1 MPKPYPIPADEENR
15 LKILAEYHLM
25 DTPPEDDFDRLAGL
39 AARIFNVPMVLVSLV
54 ERDRQFF
61 KTRVG
66 LDVCETSREVSFCA
80 HAIMR
85 DDILVV
91 PDATEDARFASNP
104 LVLGPPFIRFYAG
117 KPLVATT
124 GEKLGT
130 VCLIDTKPRTS
141 FTTEDRKNLNDLGAL
156 VMDRMEIRRL
166 DYVRTI
172 SQARFENI
180 AATSPD
186 AIICSNSE
194 AQITFW
200 NRSAERLFGYS
211 SEEAIDQSSA
221 IIVPDSW
228 RRIFDSELRH
238 LRRGEQMDLADRTIE
253 LSGLR
258 KDGSEFPAEF
268 SLSSWQEGNL
278 TSVGAIVRDIT
289 ERRQNEERLFRLAS
303 LDALTDLP
311 NRGAWRASLNET
323 MAAEKPA
330 TVFLLDL
337 DGFKHVNDTLGH
349 SAGDA
354 VLKGVAA
361 RLKAVC
367 DTAIMVGRLG
377 GDEFVALLPGNDER
391 RARAVA
397 SQLVSAISQPYEFA
411 GQRCDI
417 GVSIGVAL
425 GPQHSPRPEDLLS
438 AADLALYRAKAAG
451 RGRYEIFEPSL
462 REVAITRRHFE
473 QELRLAFE
481 NGEFELFYQPQVCS
495 GDRRLVGAEALLR
508 WNHPGRGLLSPAS
521 FMEVLSQKPSAAAV
535 GEWVLRTACRQA
547 VEWRAALPEFRIG
560 VNLFEAQVHSGQFLS
575 VVRQA
580 LQDTGLPP
588 EALELEIVENILLRN
603 DASTLRL
610 LKDLRALG
618 VGLAFDDYGTGFASL
633 SLLKRYPVSRLKID
647 QSFVRDVITDP
658 TDAAVVR
665 AVLYLGRS
673 FGLDV
678 IAEGVETEAQLD
690 FLKQNNCPEV
700 QGYLFGKPVRADEF
714 SDKFVIVSGAA
725 APTGCTDNSPAH
737 CAHSALIDH
746 DGI

>member
-1 MPKPYPIPADEENR
+1 
-15 LKILAEYHLM
+15 M
-25 DTPPEDDFDRLAGL
+25 DTPPEEEFDRLSSL
-39 AARIFNVPMVLVSLV
+39 AARIFNVPIVLVSLL

-61 KTRVG
+61 KSHVG
-66 LDVCETSREVSFCA
+66 LDVCETSRDVSFCA
-80 HAIMR
+80 HAIVC
-85 DDILVV
+85 DDILVI
-91 PDATEDARFASNP
+91 PDATKDPRFSSNP

-117 KPLVATT
+117 KPLAAPT
-124 GEKLGT
+124 GEKVGT
-130 VCLIDTKPRTS
+130 VCLIDTKPRST
-141 FTTEDRKNLNDLGAL
+141 FDAEDRKNLTDLAAL

-211 SEEAIDQSSA
+211 SAEAIDQSSA

-228 RRIFDSELRH
+228 RRIFDSELGH
-238 LRRGEQMDLADRTIE
+238 LRRGERMDLADTTIE

-268 SLSSWQEGNL
+268 SLSSWQEGNM

-311 NRGAWRASLNET
+311 NRGAWRECLNET
-323 MAAEKPA
+323 MATEKLA

-367 DTAIMVGRLG
+367 DMAIMVGRLG

-391 RARAVA
+391 TAKAVA
-397 SQLVSAISQPYEFA
+397 AQLVSAISEPYEFA

-425 GPQHSPRPEDLLS
+425 GPLHSARPEELLG

-451 RGRYEIFEPSL
+451 KGRYEIFEPSL
-462 REVAITRRHFE
+462 REVAVARREFE
-473 QELRLAFE
+473 HELRLAFE
-481 NGEFELFYQPQVCS
+481 SGQFEMFYQPQFAS
-495 GDRRLVGAEALLR
+495 ADRRLMGAEALMR
-508 WNHPGRGLLSPAS
+508 WNHPQRGLLSPAS
-521 FMEVLSQKPSAAAV
+521 FMDVLSQKPIAPKV
-535 GEWVLRTACRQA
+535 GEWALRTACRQA
-547 VEWRAALPEFRIG
+547 AEWRTAVPDFRIG
-560 VNLFEAQVHSGQFLS
+560 VNLFEAQVHSGQLLT
-575 VVRQA
+575 VVRNA
-580 LQDTGLPP
+580 LQDAALPP
-588 EALELEIVENILLRN
+588 EALELEILENILLRN
-603 DASTLRL
+603 DATTLRL
-610 LKDLRALG
+610 FSELRAFG

-647 QSFVRDVITDP
+647 QSFVRDVNIDP
-658 TDAAVVR
+658 ADAAVVT
-665 AVLYLGRS
+665 AVLYLGQS
-673 FGLDV
+673 FGLEV
-678 IAEGVETEAQLD
+678 IAEGVETEAQMD
-690 FLKQNNCPEV
+690 FLKLNNCTEV
-700 QGYLFGKPVRADEF
+700 QGYLLGKPVPADEF
-714 SDKFVIVSGAA
+714 AKTFVANSLAQPHRYKHGRRGAQA
-725 APTGCTDNSPAH
+725 RASLG
-737 CAHSALIDH
+737 
-746 DGI
+746 